1 MRISFDSKI
10 YYLDKLRL
18 HYVIVSEENLI
29 KLRREN
35 FDGSIYNQR
44 VRIQINGK
52 FSWQGGTVSLGNKC
66 AYITLSSARM
76 KQLAVTLG
84 DNVHVILEP
93 DNTEHGFDVP
103 IEFEEVIRQD
113 SEAKRRFDQLKPGFK
128 RHIIYL
134 IKNYKS
140 SQTRIDKSIFYLEN
154 LKRSPEGNT
163 TMRQIYGKDLP

>member
-1 MRISFDSKI
+1 MGISFDSKI

-18 HYVIVSEENLI
+18 HYVIVSEEILL
-29 KLRREN
+29 KLRPDN
-35 FDGSIYNQR
+35 FTGSLYNQR

-52 FSWQGGTVSLGNKC
+52 LGWQGGTVSLGNKC
-66 AYITLSSARM
+66 AYITLSLARM
-76 KQLAVTLG
+76 KQLSVTLG
-84 DNVHVILEP
+84 DNVHVTLKP
-93 DNTEHGFDVP
+93 DNTEFGFDVP
-103 IEFEEVIRQD
+103 VELEEVLRQD

-134 IKNYKS
+134 IQNYKT